1 MEIIMSNNE
10 VMPQDEQKTFEVITY
25 DEEVEFKYTLPG
37 EDEERT
43 IGCELTLVWEDSL
56 EKFIEEHGDKIP
68 YKINSFKY
76 ENQYKFF
83 IHQVESRMDDA
94 IEEAQEEIANKTKF
108 GFEFTGPLH
117 NDD

>member
-1 MEIIMSNNE
+1 MSNNE
-10 VMPQDEQKTFEVITY
+10 VGLDTEEKTFEVITY

-37 EDEERT
+37 EDEERS
-43 IGCELTLVWEDSL
+43 IECELTLVWEDSL

-76 ENQYKFF
+76 ENQYRFF
-83 IHQVESRMDDA
+83 LHQAESRMDEA
-94 IEEAQEEIANKTKF
+94 IEGVQEEIAAKMKF
-108 GFEFTGPLH
+108 GFEFSGQLH